1 MIVQIELYQQTMKN
15 TIHFGKSSSLAKIW
29 GEMEKP
35 RWVTHVGKPTLDLGY
50 PRGKTHM
57 GNPGPTWVT
66 QG

>member
-1 MIVQIELYQQTMKN
+1 MN
-15 TIHFGKSSSLAKIW
+15 TIHFGKSSNLAKTW